1 MAGRQ
6 HHRKSVYSATTPI
19 RYAGKMYALFKNY
32 IGDSYAKDLAEAML
46 KQYEG
51 TFKAYYTKV
60 HLDPQVQDYLN
71 SNVGSA
77 LHFLA
82 MQLINE
88 FISSVLL
95 TRNETAGYVY
105 HKYKDQG
112 LPPEVIV
119 NLMRLTTNILAESIP
134 AFYAFTGG
142 VPVTNDNV
150 IRVVDAYV
158 LSGPPAPRSYGGKM
172 AVSRKLVVPERYAGT
187 ATFSNYGEAET
198 ALEQMKKELMVLL
211 R

>member
-32 IGDSYAKDLAEAML
+32 LGENYAKDLADAML
-46 KQYEG
+46 KQYES
-51 TFKAYYTKV
+51 TFKAFYTKV

-82 MQLINE
+82 MQMINE

-95 TRNETAGYVY
+95 TKNETAGYVY

-112 LPPEVIV
+112 LPDEVII
-119 NLMRLTTNILAESIP
+119 NLMRLTANILAESIP
-134 AFYAFTGG
+134 AFYAYTGG
-142 VPVTNDNV
+142 EAVTNSNV
-150 IRVVDAYV
+150 IKVVDGYV

-172 AVSRKLVVPERYAGT
+172 AVSRKLVVPDRYAGT
-187 ATFSNYGEAET
+187 ATFSNYSEAES
-198 ALEQMKKELMVLL
+198 ALENAKKELMVLL